1 MKLQQLL
8 QDLTEYCEGEDNHV
22 VGLSLNT
29 KQLQPGELF
38 IAIPGHSNDGRS
50 YINDAIANGARA
62 IVVEADGLAAFSY
75 QSSSLVPVIPIKNL
89 SAKLDIIATRFYN
102 DPSREL
108 QVTGVTGT
116 NGKTTT
122 CYLLAQALSRLG
134 ISCGVMGTLG
144 FGFID
149 SLQDCQLTTPDAISL
164 QKYLKNLKD
173 KGAKAVGMEV
183 SSHGLA
189 QARVNSVQFKS
200 AIFTNLTQD
209 HLDYHGNMHE
219 YGRAKQKLFQ
229 FPSLER
235 AVVNGD
241 SEYCQKILQAMRRD
255 FPVVVYTLNKT
266 LADIPRFQ
274 KSSILPITTKN
285 IELEQKGMSAI
296 IETPWGK
303 GKLKSPL
310 LGQFNLSNLLGVL
323 AELCL
328 QECDFEA
335 ALHALSHAHAAP
347 GRMQRLGGVRTPQVI
362 IDYAHTPDAL
372 ENALKSART
381 HCRRRLWCVFGCG
394 GDRDKD
400 KRAKMG
406 GIAATYAD
414 RVVVTSDNPRTE
426 DPMQIIEDILQGVEL
441 VHSEKI
447 VVEENRESAIEYA
460 ISHTLAVDTILIAGK
475 GHEDYQIIGQTKFP
489 FSDAHCV
496 NKLLSEDQSNEAIG
510 NS

>member
-1 MKLQQLL
+1 
-8 QDLTEYCEGEDNHV
+8 
-22 VGLSLNT
+22 
-29 KQLQPGELF
+29 
-38 IAIPGHSNDGRS
+38 
-50 YINDAIANGARA
+50 
-62 IVVEADGLAAFSY
+62 
-75 QSSSLVPVIPIKNL
+75 
-89 SAKLDIIATRFYN
+89 
-102 DPSREL
+102 
-108 QVTGVTGT
+108 
-116 NGKTTT
+116 
-122 CYLLAQALSRLG
+122 
-134 ISCGVMGTLG
+134 
-144 FGFID
+144 
-149 SLQDCQLTTPDAISL
+149 
-164 QKYLKNLKD
+164 
-173 KGAKAVGMEV
+173 
-183 SSHGLA
+183 
-189 QARVNSVQFKS
+189 VQFKS

-241 SEYCQKILQAMRRD
+241 SDYYYKILQAMRRD

-285 IELEQKGMSAI
+285 IESEQKGMSALV
-296 IETPWGK
+296 ETPWGK

-328 QECDFEA
+328 QGCDFEA
-335 ALHALSHAHAAP
+335 ALNALSHAHAAP

-406 GIAATYAD
+406 NIAAAYAD

-426 DPMQIIEDILQGVEL
+426 NPMQIIEDILQGVEL

-460 ISHTLAVDTILIAGK
+460 INHTLAVDTILIAGK

-489 FSDAHCV
+489 FSDADCV